1 MLVIKKGKVKFSVKI
16 TFGLCIFISVL
27 IIVHSQKQYYA
38 YKTERCKLIS
48 KTATELFQ
56 TDIENLASINNI
68 IEALLLE
75 SNGKI
80 EKFET
85 ICSTLISRHPS
96 IQGIQLAPKGIVSQS
111 YPEKINSNGNVNL
124 FENPETR
131 IASSYSLKTRE
142 SYLTGPLAFPDR
154 TAGIII
160 QQPVFISGEN
170 GEETFWGFSVLLLE
184 ISNIFPQETLSF
196 LEGSDCYYKLWKP
209 DAITEEPFEIA
220 SNTADDIKNPYET
233 HFPIANSLWTIYIA
247 PKDGWFNGVMF
258 SIELVV
264 AIIASLLLSAA
275 LAFLLSLKDRDETLE
290 RLSYRDSL
298 TSLYNARK
306 FMLTL
311 RELQKNNTPYTLI
324 YFDLNDFKKIN
335 DNLGHE
341 TGDQVLTI
349 AARKISNCIRED
361 DKAFR
366 IGGDEFTVILQGARD
381 INSVEEV
388 IRRIKESIS
397 RETVLR
403 NARLFIVASAGFAR
417 SPEDGKDYEEIIKTA
432 DNKMYADKRASKTKK
447 EEE

>member
-1 MLVIKKGKVKFSVKI
+1 MPAVKKEKIKFSVKI
-16 TFGLCIFISVL
+16 TFMLCIFISVL
-27 IIVHSQKQYYA
+27 VIVHSQKQYYA
-38 YKTERCKLIS
+38 YKTERCKLLS
-48 KTATELFQ
+48 RTASELFQ
-56 TDIENLASINNI
+56 TDIENLASINSI

-85 ICSTLISRHPS
+85 ICASLIARHPS
-96 IQGIQLAPKGIVSQS
+96 IQRIQLAPKGIVSQS
-111 YPEKINSNGNVNL
+111 YPEEISTGRKVNL

-131 IASSYSLKTRE
+131 IASNYSLKTKE
-142 SYLTGPLAFPDR
+142 SYLTGPLTLPNR
-154 TAGIII
+154 KAGIII
-160 QQPVFISGEN
+160 QQPVFLADESGDDV
-170 GEETFWGFSVLLLE
+170 FWGFSVLLLD
-184 ISNIFPQETLSF
+184 ISNIFPQDTLAF
-196 LEGSDCYYKLWKP
+196 LESSDCYYRLWKP
-209 DAITEEPFEIA
+209 DAITEEPFDIA
-220 SNTADDIKNPYET
+220 SNTTQDIKNPYEA

-247 PKDGWFNGVMF
+247 PKDGWFNGVLF
-258 SIELVV
+258 TIELVV
-264 AIIASLLLSAA
+264 AIAASLLLSAA
-275 LAFLLSLKDRDETLE
+275 IAFLLSLKDRDETLE

-306 FMLTL
+306 FMMTL
-311 RELQKNNTPYTLI
+311 RELQKDSKPYTLI
-324 YFDLNDFKKIN
+324 YLDLNDFKKIN

-349 AARKISNCIRED
+349 TARKISNCIRED

-381 INSVEEV
+381 KNSVDEV

-417 SPEDGKDYEEIIKTA
+417 SPEDGNDYEEIIKIA
-432 DNKMYADKRASKTKK
+432 DNKMYADKRASKMSK
-447 EEE
+447 EE